1 MIKFIKKDWMFLI
14 HGIGNNKVLLV
25 KSKIKALVDLAGLL
39 VLLVML
45 KDRIGGKLANSLTFL
60 SSSLLTVIRV
70 TLDVVVDGPI
80 MLSTG
85 LPKMT
90 A

>member
-1 MIKFIKKDWMFLI
+1 MFLI